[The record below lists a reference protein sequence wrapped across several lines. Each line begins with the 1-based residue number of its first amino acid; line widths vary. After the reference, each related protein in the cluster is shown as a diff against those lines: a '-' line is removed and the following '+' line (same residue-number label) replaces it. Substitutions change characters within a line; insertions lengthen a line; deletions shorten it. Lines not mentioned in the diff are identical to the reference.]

1 MCEQA
6 IRRSAGAGRLQSD
19 CLFDTVPQIAIKRG
33 LDLPI
38 AGVPEQRIDPAPP
51 VRRVALVG
59 VDFIGMKPTMAVS
72 EGDAVALGQLL
83 FSDKRNED
91 VRYTSPGCGKVVEI
105 NRGAKRAFQ
114 SVVIELDGDDEERFA
129 SYSTGQLATLT
140 RDQTIENLLRSG
152 LWTAL
157 RRRPYSKVPSPREKP
172 HSLFVQAM
180 DTQPLA
186 PSPRVVIGE
195 KAPYFEHGLQVLR
208 HLTDGAVYLC
218 TAPGVDIP
226 GRSLGFVSHY
236 EFDGPHP
243 AGLPG
248 THIHFL
254 DPVSDRRSAWYIGYQ
269 DVLAVGELF
278 VTGRLPV
285 ERVVSLAGPQV
296 IEPRLLRTRLG
307 ASVDDL
313 TRGQLKEGENRVI
326 SGSVLSGR
334 RAVGPTGYLGR
345 YHVQISVLREGRE
358 REFLGWQRP
367 GFDKFSVK
375 HVFASG
381 FAADSRRFQFTTN
394 ANGSRRAMVPI
405 GMYEQVMP
413 LDILPTFLLR
423 ALLTGDTEQAQALGC
438 LELDEDDIALC
449 TFVDPGKADF
459 GPLLR
464 DTLTTIEKEG

>member
-1 MCEQA
+1 M
-6 IRRSAGAGRLQSD
+6 
-19 CLFDTVPQIAIKRG
+19 PQIAIKRG

-38 AGVPEQRIDPAPP
+38 AGVPEQRIDPAP
-51 VRRVALVG
+51 VVTRVALVAADL
-59 VDFIGMKPTMAVS
+59 VGMKPTMSVS
-72 EGDAVALGQLL
+72 AGDAVKQGQAL
-83 FSDKRNED
+83 FSDKRSD
-91 VRYTSPGCGKVVEI
+91 GLLYTSPGCGRVVEI

-114 SVVIELDGDDEERFA
+114 SVVVELEGDEQEKFA
-129 SYSTGQLATLT
+129 SYSTVQLSTLS
-140 RDQTIENLLRSG
+140 RERVIDNLLRSG

-157 RRRPYSKVPSPREKP
+157 RRRPYSKVPSPHEKP

-180 DTQPLA
+180 DTHPLA
-186 PSPRVVIGE
+186 PSPKVVIGE
-195 KAPYFEHGLQVLR
+195 KVPYFEHGLQVLR

-226 GRSLGFVSHY
+226 GKSLGFISHY

-254 DPVSDRRSAWYIGYQ
+254 DPVSDRRSVWYVGYQ
-269 DVLAVGELF
+269 DVLAIGELF

-296 IEPRLLRTRLG
+296 SEPRLLRTRLG
-307 ASVDDL
+307 ASMEQF

-334 RAVGPTGYLGR
+334 AAVGHAAYLGR
-345 YHVQISVLREGRE
+345 YHVQVSVLREGRE
-358 REFLGWQRP
+358 REFLGWQKP
-367 GFDKFSVK
+367 GFDKFSIK

-381 FAADSRRFQFTTN
+381 FAADSRRFSFTTN
-394 ANGSRRAMVPI
+394 TNGSRRAMVPI
-405 GMYEQVMP
+405 GMYEEVMP

-423 ALLTGDTEQAQALGC
+423 ALLSGDTDQAQALGC

-464 DTLTTIEKEG
+464 ETLNTIEKEG